1 MPGSAPAQQNLPL
14 IFSQWH
20 YGGLCLIWEVSVKSF
35 WARALASPYIRLLI
49 GIVLVVTPVIVM
61 RAVMLAL
68 NIHQALAVDIAALD
82 SALLSLLGYWFLVRR
97 IEKRSVA
104 ELAAAGAPR
113 ELALGL
119 LVGAA
124 LFAAVLGAL
133 ALFGVYRYTGTAPAS
148 VLIKPFVAAV
158 ASGIFEE
165 LLFRG
170 LLFRLIESA
179 IGSWLALA
187 VSAVIFGLLHLL
199 NPHATLLGAGALILE
214 AGVLLAAAYLLT
226 RRLWLPIG
234 MHIAWNFTQG
244 GIFGLV
250 VSGSGASIGLF
261 NGVLSGPVWLSGGEF
276 GAEASVV
283 AVIICLGVAIGF
295 LAIAVRRRHIL
306 PAPWQRAD

>member
-1 MPGSAPAQQNLPL
+1 M
-14 IFSQWH
+14 
-20 YGGLCLIWEVSVKSF
+20 SVKSF

-61 RAVMLAL
+61 RVVMLAL
-68 NIHQALAVDIAALD
+68 HIHQALAIDIAALD

-104 ELAAAGAPR
+104 ELAAAGAVR

-119 LVGAA
+119 LIGAA

-133 ALFGVYRYTGTAPAS
+133 ALLGVYHYTGTAPAS
-148 VLIKPFVAAV
+148 VLIKPLVASV

-199 NPHATLLGAGALILE
+199 NPHATLLAACALVLE
-214 AGVLLAAAYLLT
+214 AGVLLAATYLLT

-250 VSGSGASIGLF
+250 VSGSGTSIGLF

-283 AVIICLGVAIGF
+283 AVIICLGVAVGF

-306 PAPWQRAD
+306 PAPWQRRP